1 MFILNVK
8 GWGDREDQYYPVSK
22 GDNIEQLKADSFAH
36 FDMEIDYYI
45 TDPKVI
51 VEEDGK
57 QWIAE
62 EVIEEGIVNEGVF
75 A

>member
-22 GDNIEQLKADSFAH
+22 GDDIEKMKADSFAH

-45 TDPKVI
+45 TDVATFEI
-51 VEEDGK
+51 
-57 QWIAE
+57 
-62 EVIEEGIVNEGVF
+62 IEEGTVNEGVF

>member
-51 VEEDGK
+51 VEEPIGY
-57 QWIAE
+57 
-62 EVIEEGIVNEGVF
+62 
-75 A
+75 